1 MMSQHLDQGCL
12 QVYTG
17 AGKGKTTA
25 ALGQAWRAL
34 GAGLRVCFLQ
44 FLKGGIKSSEL
55 KLAPQFGPQLTFT
68 HFDHPLS
75 SLIFGGSPTAE
86 DHHKVQ
92 QAWQVAQAALSNP
105 DYDLVV
111 LDEIN
116 NAIHHG
122 LVGISEVLT
131 ALANRPSHQE
141 VICTGRD
148 APAQLIEAA
157 DLVTEMRA
165 IKHSYD
171 EGLQARRGIEM

>member
-1 MMSQHLDQGCL
+1 MMARHLDQGGL

-44 FLKGGIKSSEL
+44 FLKGGVESSEL
-55 KLAPQFGPQLTFT
+55 KLAPQFGPQLT
-68 HFDHPLS
+68 L
-75 SLIFGGSPTAE
+75 FGGSPSAE
-86 DHHKVQ
+86 DYQKVG
-92 QAWQVAQAALSNP
+92 QAWEVAQAALSNP

-122 LVGISEVLT
+122 LVDITEVLT
-131 ALANRPSHQE
+131 ALANRPAHQE
-141 VICTGRD
+141 VICTGRN
-148 APAQLIEAA
+148 APTQLIEAA
-157 DLVTEMRA
+157 DLVTEMQA
-165 IKHSYD
+165 IKHPYD
-171 EGLQARRGIEM
+171 EGVKARHLVAGGVVGGRI